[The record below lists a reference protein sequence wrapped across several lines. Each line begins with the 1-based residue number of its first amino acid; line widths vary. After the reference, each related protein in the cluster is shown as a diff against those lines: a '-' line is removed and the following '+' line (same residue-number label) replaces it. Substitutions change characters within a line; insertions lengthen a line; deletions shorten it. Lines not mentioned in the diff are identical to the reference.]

1 MERPISC
8 PFSRYRPL
16 WQAIELAHL
25 PHKRARNPGNIDTS
39 TGQSRTEGYISRTR
53 PTQNGSDT
61 VRTSLPMPQHLTDAT
76 IRRLPVPPRGN
87 KITYDDVPGFG
98 VRVTASG
105 ARSFVLNYLTKGG
118 RERRITIG
126 SCGDWSTSDA
136 RREARRLRQ
145 LVDQGGDPLADI
157 EAAREAPTIADLL
170 QRYEQEYLPRLR
182 ESSRSDYLRMIR
194 DYIRPHFG
202 PHTKVADVTFADVD
216 ALHRKVTPKGGL
228 NRKTGKPHGGP
239 YRANRA
245 RRLAVEIVLACGA
258 LEHAQQQSVQRRR
271 EKRRA

>member
-1 MERPISC
+1 
-8 PFSRYRPL
+8 
-16 WQAIELAHL
+16 
-25 PHKRARNPGNIDTS
+25 
-39 TGQSRTEGYISRTR
+39 
-53 PTQNGSDT
+53 
-61 VRTSLPMPQHLTDAT
+61 MPQHLTDAT

-170 QRYEQEYLPRLR
+170 QRYEREYLPRLR

-216 ALHRKVTPKGGL
+216 ALHRKVTPKGG
-228 NRKTGKPHGGP
+228 
-239 YRANRA
+239 
-245 RRLAVEIVLACGA
+245 
-258 LEHAQQQSVQRRR
+258 
-271 EKRRA
+271 